1 MLVAGPLALAFQS
14 LALASAASRRGPPIA
29 RAVLTG
35 AVRAT
40 EIALLHTDLPAP
52 PATVAVA
59 PLPAPS
65 PVVTTVASW
74 YPGRPEACY
83 QQGRRMPLPAG
94 LVLWT
99 ASKTL
104 PCGSRIEV
112 TGPAG
117 RAELLVEDRGPYMG
131 PSRDLDLSP
140 AAFRRVAGPLVVG
153 TATVT
158 YRVIAP
164 AEQLLREAQA
174 P

>member
-1 MLVAGPLALAFQS
+1 
-14 LALASAASRRGPPIA
+14 
-29 RAVLTG
+29 
-35 AVRAT
+35 
-40 EIALLHTDLPAP
+40 
-52 PATVAVA
+52 
-59 PLPAPS
+59 
-65 PVVTTVASW
+65 
-74 YPGRPEACY
+74 
-83 QQGRRMPLPAG
+83 MPLPAG